1 MKAAQKEFPFFGA
14 RERPQNCN
22 VINWVINYG
31 SSNVQLQLITIFML
45 LDGHFDTYVYTLR
58 S

>member
-1 MKAAQKEFPFFGA
+1 MLNQKQKSFYFFA

-31 SSNVQLQLITIFML
+31 SSNAQLQLITLFML
-45 LDGHFDTYVYTLR
+45 LDGHFDAYVYTLR
-58 S
+58 

>member
-1 MKAAQKEFPFFGA
+1 MLYKRKEFPFFLA
-14 RERPQNCN
+14 RERSQNCN

-31 SSNVQLQLITIFML
+31 SSDAQLQLITLIML